1 MVDRDVLARI
11 MRAVEEVERR
21 KGLSVP
27 PSLNSVYASEGG
39 GWPGVTTDDGE
50 LVRMPSRLD
59 LDYGTKL
66 PPMMLPSDFE
76 RVMAPIYPGF
86 RPVHGAGDSGGNERS
101 DDAPKASVPAPAVS
115 GPDPATEPTEEEK
128 LAFINKEVGNI
139 KPYLME
145 KVTGAKGTSDYDS
158 VLDEAYKYAKFV
170 EDHPDSREAMAEEM
184 VDMIKEIKSIGKGL
198 KSAAGWAWKGTG
210 KLSGSLLDKVKE
222 VAFNLFASSEPSASV
237 AAPMDEA
244 TRESKV
250 REIEVM
256 NRELYNELMKK
267 RAMFEEGVDVDA
279 LINDY
284 YERAEDAF
292 FFPDGLEA
300 VSLQVKALGKL
311 LASKVVDATK
321 VSKRLSE
328 RFVDHASRFAKRM
341 YSNVEEPTSDVEP
354 LSAEEK
360 RAVIDEMGLGER
372 YEEEIRA
379 GADSGKMLD
388 VVYDLAVKMLNDEMG
403 YLEIGENMDRYL
415 RAAGRLA
422 RRGLVGAGRAA
433 MAPVNMMMSG
443 AEFLSHGASALVQR
457 AWDAMMNPGSNVP
470 AFHYGQSTIDA
481 LKDVPETRDVFDHL
495 DSKHIAQAAL
505 DALKTQPFALDQ
517 TKDVDKIEEFALK
530 LIQMSEE
537 EDSSVDLD
545 NLINAVNKVK
555 DMARDSAK
563 AEAAATGHDPLPRL
577 SVEDAKKGVLDVLS
591 RYDARLSAN
600 RQNFVEH
607 GGKAVPAK
615 VASWVRES
623 VGSCASGVG
632 KTLKRDEMARVV
644 AAMYPDLPAEFLQKA
659 AKPSLC
665 LLLGDEI
672 VGRTISGLCRQGL
685 AGGPDTQRRLI
696 EIVSTLTQQ
705 PAASLVA
712 LPRDALCS
720 LAANASSTKQR
731 AGAMHAAKL
740 LDPLA
745 GVDWSKVGAQASSAL
760 SAAARGGRAAF
771 DASKHRAYRVALDS
785 AHRMRSDRIAS
796 AMNPYTGV
804 EKGKAPKVSRAM
816 RRDGN
821 PYVGYG
827 NAGYL
832 GSSRKSV
839 TAPGAGVILVGA
851 ETDEL
856 LERNRKSR
864 DTADDQENADS
875 GDDAEKERVN
885 QARYAR
891 SGRKHRAKS
900 ASAKKPSVRVAA
912 SKRKHRAKSAPSSG
926 SSSRRCSHSL
936 GANAVLCA

>member
-1 MVDRDVLARI
+1 MTTPGNVL
-11 MRAVEEVERR
+11 
-21 KGLSVP
+21 LS
-27 PSLNSVYASEGG
+27 
-39 GWPGVTTDDGE
+39 
-50 LVRMPSRLD
+50 
-59 LDYGTKL
+59 
-66 PPMMLPSDFE
+66 
-76 RVMAPIYPGF
+76 
-86 RPVHGAGDSGGNERS
+86 
-101 DDAPKASVPAPAVS
+101 
-115 GPDPATEPTEEEK
+115 
-128 LAFINKEVGNI
+128 
-139 KPYLME
+139 
-145 KVTGAKGTSDYDS
+145 
-158 VLDEAYKYAKFV
+158 
-170 EDHPDSREAMAEEM
+170 
-184 VDMIKEIKSIGKGL
+184 
-198 KSAAGWAWKGTG
+198 
-210 KLSGSLLDKVKE
+210 
-222 VAFNLFASSEPSASV
+222 
-237 AAPMDEA
+237 
-244 TRESKV
+244 
-250 REIEVM
+250 
-256 NRELYNELMKK
+256 LYE
-267 RAMFEEGVDVDA
+267 
-279 LINDY
+279 
-284 YERAEDAF
+284 
-292 FFPDGLEA
+292 
-300 VSLQVKALGKL
+300 
-311 LASKVVDATK
+311 
-321 VSKRLSE
+321 
-328 RFVDHASRFAKRM
+328 
-341 YSNVEEPTSDVEP
+341 
-354 LSAEEK
+354 
-360 RAVIDEMGLGER
+360 
-372 YEEEIRA
+372 
-379 GADSGKMLD
+379 
-388 VVYDLAVKMLNDEMG
+388 
-403 YLEIGENMDRYL
+403 
-415 RAAGRLA
+415 
-422 RRGLVGAGRAA
+422 
-433 MAPVNMMMSG
+433 
-443 AEFLSHGASALVQR
+443 
-457 AWDAMMNPGSNVP
+457 
-470 AFHYGQSTIDA
+470 
-481 LKDVPETRDVFDHL
+481 
-495 DSKHIAQAAL
+495 
-505 DALKTQPFALDQ
+505 
-517 TKDVDKIEEFALK
+517 
-530 LIQMSEE
+530 
-537 EDSSVDLD
+537 
-545 NLINAVNKVK
+545 
-555 DMARDSAK
+555 
-563 AEAAATGHDPLPRL
+563 
-577 SVEDAKKGVLDVLS
+577 
-591 RYDARLSAN
+591 
-600 RQNFVEH
+600 

-771 DASKHRAYRVALDS
+771 DASKVIGEQLYDGTNAVLQSPHRAYRVALDS

>member
-1 MVDRDVLARI
+1 MTTPGNVL
-11 MRAVEEVERR
+11 
-21 KGLSVP
+21 LS
-27 PSLNSVYASEGG
+27 
-39 GWPGVTTDDGE
+39 
-50 LVRMPSRLD
+50 
-59 LDYGTKL
+59 
-66 PPMMLPSDFE
+66 
-76 RVMAPIYPGF
+76 
-86 RPVHGAGDSGGNERS
+86 
-101 DDAPKASVPAPAVS
+101 
-115 GPDPATEPTEEEK
+115 
-128 LAFINKEVGNI
+128 
-139 KPYLME
+139 
-145 KVTGAKGTSDYDS
+145 
-158 VLDEAYKYAKFV
+158 
-170 EDHPDSREAMAEEM
+170 
-184 VDMIKEIKSIGKGL
+184 
-198 KSAAGWAWKGTG
+198 
-210 KLSGSLLDKVKE
+210 
-222 VAFNLFASSEPSASV
+222 
-237 AAPMDEA
+237 
-244 TRESKV
+244 
-250 REIEVM
+250 
-256 NRELYNELMKK
+256 LYE
-267 RAMFEEGVDVDA
+267 
-279 LINDY
+279 
-284 YERAEDAF
+284 
-292 FFPDGLEA
+292 
-300 VSLQVKALGKL
+300 
-311 LASKVVDATK
+311 
-321 VSKRLSE
+321 
-328 RFVDHASRFAKRM
+328 
-341 YSNVEEPTSDVEP
+341 
-354 LSAEEK
+354 
-360 RAVIDEMGLGER
+360 
-372 YEEEIRA
+372 
-379 GADSGKMLD
+379 
-388 VVYDLAVKMLNDEMG
+388 
-403 YLEIGENMDRYL
+403 
-415 RAAGRLA
+415 
-422 RRGLVGAGRAA
+422 
-433 MAPVNMMMSG
+433 
-443 AEFLSHGASALVQR
+443 
-457 AWDAMMNPGSNVP
+457 
-470 AFHYGQSTIDA
+470 
-481 LKDVPETRDVFDHL
+481 
-495 DSKHIAQAAL
+495 
-505 DALKTQPFALDQ
+505 
-517 TKDVDKIEEFALK
+517 
-530 LIQMSEE
+530 
-537 EDSSVDLD
+537 
-545 NLINAVNKVK
+545 
-555 DMARDSAK
+555 
-563 AEAAATGHDPLPRL
+563 
-577 SVEDAKKGVLDVLS
+577 
-591 RYDARLSAN
+591 
-600 RQNFVEH
+600 

-720 LAANASSTKQR
+720 LAASASSTKQR